1 MTRLLILDSATDACS
16 VALLDSRLQGADRI
30 RQRFELAAKSH
41 TRRLLPMVDEVLA
54 EAGLSLSEIDA
65 LAFGQGPGSFT
76 GLRIC
81 LGVVQGLAFARDL
94 PVVGVSTLD
103 SMAVGFYRQHP
114 ELLESDT
121 PLLVALDARMQE
133 VYWSLV
139 RPGETAGALV
149 SLAEEAVAPPESV
162 VEHPAVAALAG
173 NFWGLGQGWQYSQ
186 LQALTP
192 AGLEPAFYPGAADMA
207 ELALSAYER
216 GEACSAEEAQPVYL
230 RNTISWKKR
239 ERIRS

>member
-16 VALLDSRLQGADRI
+16 VALLDSRRQGADRI
-30 RQRFELAAKSH
+30 RQRFELAARSH
-41 TRRLLPMVDEVLA
+41 TRRLLPMVDEILT
-54 EAGLSLSEIDA
+54 EAGLSLSEVDA

-149 SLAEEAVAPPESV
+149 SLAQEAVAPPESV
-162 VEHPAVAALAG
+162 VEHSAVAALAG
-173 NFWGLGQGWQYSQ
+173 NFWGIGQGWQYSQ
-186 LQALTP
+186 LQALAP

-207 ELALSAYER
+207 EQALAAYER
-216 GEACSAEEAQPVYL
+216 GEACSAEQAQPVYL